1 MGPGLK
7 ASGPLEPLGFLQLE
21 AGARLADSGG
31 GPGGGLYPGCTCVTL
46 RDKTE
51 RPETLEVGSNLL
63 AGADSLRMAVKVRL
77 MMEQGNG
84 WKNPFGD
91 GRAGEGILEHLTSD

>member
-1 MGPGLK
+1 M
-7 ASGPLEPLGFLQLE
+7 
-21 AGARLADSGG
+21 
-31 GPGGGLYPGCTCVTL
+31 TL